1 MRVLIIGSG
10 GREHALAWAIAKS
23 PRLNKLFCSPGN
35 PGTAQIAENVLLRT
49 TDIQGIVAFAVEH
62 KIDLVVP
69 GPEAPLVA
77 GIADALAA
85 AGIAC
90 CGPSAAAAQLEGS
103 KKFTKEVAEAAQIP
117 TAKWASFTHALE
129 AHEYVE
135 AVGAPIVI
143 KADGL
148 AAGKGVV
155 VAVTPEE
162 AHEAITAIM
171 EDRVHGAAGALV
183 VIEQCLVGE
192 EISVFALCD
201 GEDAVF
207 FGAAADHKRVGEND
221 TGPNTGGMGAIF
233 NPPWATPEV
242 VQASMDQIIRP
253 ALKEMA
259 RRGTPFR
266 GFLFAGLMVEEDG
279 PKLIE
284 FNVRFGDPECET
296 VLPMLKSDLLPALL
310 AATNGTLKDARVE
323 FRPGSLRHGGDVR
336 QGLSRRLC
344 HGLGDL
350 WTGRSWATAW
360 GEYLPRRHHGRPG
373 RHPRQ
378 WRARAGGERHG
389 RGFARGDLPR
399 LCGGGCHRL
408 GRRLLPEGYREA
420 GAVGN
425 LSATAVCDPR
435 RVIILRPDCPRCGRN
450 RNGCIGVSNGS
461 N

>member
-23 PRLNKLFCSPGN
+23 PQLNKLYIAPGN

-77 GIADALAA
+77 GIADALAV

-129 AHEYVE
+129 AHEYIE
-135 AVGAPIVI
+135 AMGAPIVI

-155 VAVTPEE
+155 VAQTPEE

-171 EDRVHGAAGALV
+171 EDKVHGAAGTLV
-183 VIEQCLVGE
+183 VIEDCLVGE

-201 GEDAVF
+201 GEDALF

-242 VQASMDQIIRP
+242 VQASMEQIIRP
-253 ALKEMA
+253 ALREMA

-296 VLPMLKSDLLPALL
+296 VLPMLKSDLLPALV
-310 AATNGTLKDARVE
+310 AATNGTLKDAKVE
-323 FRPGSLRHGGDVR
+323 FHTGGSATVVMCAKGYPGAYATGSEIYGLEEAGQFPGAHIFHAGTMADQGGILANGGRVLAVNAV
-336 QGLSRRLC
+336 GA
-344 HGLGDL
+344 DL
-350 WTGRSWATAW
+350 
-360 GEYLPRRHHGRPG
+360 
-373 RHPRQ
+373 
-378 WRARAGGERHG
+378 
-389 RGFARGDLPR
+389 
-399 LCGGGCHRL
+399 
-408 GRRLLPEGYREA
+408 REA
-420 GAVGN
+420 ISRAYAVVDAIDWEDGF
-425 LSATAVCDPR
+425 CR
-435 RVIILRPDCPRCGRN
+435 RD
-450 RNGCIGVSNGS
+450 IGKRAL
-461 N
+461 